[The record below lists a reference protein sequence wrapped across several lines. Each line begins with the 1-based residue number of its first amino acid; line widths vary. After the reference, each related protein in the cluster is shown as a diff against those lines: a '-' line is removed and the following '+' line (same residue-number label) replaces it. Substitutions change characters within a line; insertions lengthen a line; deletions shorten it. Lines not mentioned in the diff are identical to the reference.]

1 MGLISRVSSR
11 TYRNFRTKKKQIM
24 SAIKVPTSQRE
35 EFKKY
40 LELSGIQ
47 EKMVNMLVNLYEE
60 PEKPADPFAYFKSLL
75 EAEDAESADI
85 EALKQENASMKVKIT
100 EAEAKIEELTAKV
113 KEMSPAEDETA
124 E

>member
-1 MGLISRVSSR
+1 
-11 TYRNFRTKKKQIM
+11 M

-40 LELSGIQ
+40 LEISGIQ

-60 PEKPADPFAYFKSLL
+60 PDKPADPFAYFKSLL
-75 EAEDAESADI
+75 EAEDAGSADI
-85 EALKQENASMKVKIT
+85 EALKQENADMKVKIA

-113 KEMSPAEDETA
+113 KELSPESTENV
-124 E
+124 EWC